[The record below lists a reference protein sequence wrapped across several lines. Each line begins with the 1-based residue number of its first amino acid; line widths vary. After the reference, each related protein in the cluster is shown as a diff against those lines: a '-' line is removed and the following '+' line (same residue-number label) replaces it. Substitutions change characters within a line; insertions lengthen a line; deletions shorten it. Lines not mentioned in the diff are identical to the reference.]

1 MMKIQRNK
9 LIENG
14 EGMGIDEIIKQNV
27 RINKNLSNIFFLCVY
42 LKLKYNFFFVYI

>member
-9 LIENG
+9 IIEDG
-14 EGMGIDEIIKQNV
+14 EGRGIDEIVKQNV

-42 LKLKYNFFFVYI
+42 LKIKYNFLCVCI